1 MFFPLVVGN
10 HCCRALCTLPL
21 YDTVSCFDLTE
32 CSKGTIGTL
41 ALMDLEKI
49 NYDLVLE
56 LLEWIVTGDH
66 EVRNYRVR
74 SYSFREDK
82 L

>member
-1 MFFPLVVGN
+1 M
-10 HCCRALCTLPL
+10 TD
-21 YDTVSCFDLTE
+21 Y
-32 CSKGTIGTL
+32 SKQTIRTL

-66 EVRNYRVR
+66 EVRNDGVQ
-74 SYSFREDK
+74 
-82 L
+82 LH